1 MKWRSSRKGAREKL
15 PSKWQ
20 MTCEALGAPE
30 HGQRNSSFARSVSWM
45 SAKTLMPILISNEG
59 GLTMTRKHLTRK
71 QWTWLFFATIILAS
85 IGLVINFYLNIPT

>member
-1 MKWRSSRKGAREKL
+1 
-15 PSKWQ
+15 
-20 MTCEALGAPE
+20 
-30 HGQRNSSFARSVSWM
+30 
-45 SAKTLMPILISNEG
+45 MPILISNEG